1 MNLSIF
7 GERLKEY
14 MFYGGLNSVSL
25 SKEIGVSRSTISE
38 LTRGAFLPSFK
49 TFIKL
54 IEYFNC
60 SADYL
65 LGLSNDSKENTNFKP
80 IKPFGERL
88 RYLIENEH
96 KSQYGLEKQE
106 KISGSIVYDWLEG
119 KYLPSIENL
128 EKVAKYF
135 DRSIDFILGR
145 EV

>member
-14 MFYGGLNSVSL
+14 MFYAGLNSVSL
-25 SKEIGVSRSTISE
+25 SKEIGVSRTTVSE
-38 LTRGAFLPSFK
+38 LARGEFSPSFN

-65 LGLSNDSKENTNFKP
+65 LGLSNDSKENIQFKP
-80 IKPFGERL
+80 VEPFGERL
-88 RYLIENEH
+88 RNLIENEH
-96 KSQYGLEKQE
+96 KSQYGLEKQQ
-106 KISGSIVYDWLEG
+106 KISGSIVYDWLSG

-128 EKVAKYF
+128 AKVAKYF
-135 DRSIDFILGR
+135 DRSIDYILGR
-145 EV
+145 EK